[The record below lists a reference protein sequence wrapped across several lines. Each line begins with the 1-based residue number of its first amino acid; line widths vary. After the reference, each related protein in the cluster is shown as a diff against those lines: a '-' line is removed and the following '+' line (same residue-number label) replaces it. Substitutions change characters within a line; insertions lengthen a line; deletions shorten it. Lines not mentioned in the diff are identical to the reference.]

1 MLNFCCWKILI
12 ESWKKIITVVTI
24 RYTFGRGWVSQYPHC
39 GGKDTWHSVYW
50 TAFALYICALCGI
63 CTVFPFHTE
72 RHTCIALHL
81 HCSFEEISRVRSSH
95 FAEASLSTPFRMAC
109 FYLLTPLR
117 LPQVFLAVQNSSIG
131 DLVTH
136 WLTHSLTDWLTHW
149 ATFDYGITGISTIL
163 IAVFA

>member
-1 MLNFCCWKILI
+1 MLHTHTLNVQLVFDTSCKLKWKFHPMLNFCCWKILI

-24 RYTFGRGWVSQYPHC
+24 RYAVGRGWVSQYPHC
-39 GGKDTWHSVYW
+39 GGKDTWHSVYCM
-50 TAFALYICALCGI
+50 AFALYVCALRGI

-117 LPQVFLAVQNSSIG
+117 LPQVFFNQGLSQ
-131 DLVTH
+131 
-136 WLTHSLTDWLTHW
+136 
-149 ATFDYGITGISTIL
+149 
-163 IAVFA
+163 